1 MICLINFSDYQIAEI
16 LAGTED
22 DAIKERAR
30 KAGFDER
37 LSLISLLLESLTA
50 EARSA
55 NDEKKVLEQL
65 LVILKQFRRQLTS
78 KELPAAVLEK
88 LTLEAAQ
95 KLAKEK
101 KAGSISAENQA
112 QAEEMLEILRV
123 YAEDIASETDAMQAF
138 GMIKLDFDRRV
149 KEMKEHAA
157 A

>member
-1 MICLINFSDYQIAEI
+1 M
-16 LAGTED
+16 
-22 DAIKERAR
+22 
-30 KAGFDER
+30 
-37 LSLISLLLESLTA
+37 
-50 EARSA
+50 
-55 NDEKKVLEQL
+55 
-65 LVILKQFRRQLTS
+65 VILKQFRRQLTS

-112 QAEEMLEILRV
+112 QAEEMLEILRA
-123 YAEDIASETDAMQAF
+123 YQEDIASETDAMQAF

-157 A
+157 AKKSFSTIFLPSPRRFLPRDMSYC

>member
-1 MICLINFSDYQIAEI
+1 MPPYYDLFNKYRSDYQIAEI

-88 LTLEAAQ
+88 LTLGGS
-95 KLAKEK
+95 AKVSQRK
-101 KAGSISAENQA
+101 KGWQ
-112 QAEEMLEILRV
+112 
-123 YAEDIASETDAMQAF
+123 YF
-138 GMIKLDFDRRV
+138 RR
-149 KEMKEHAA
+149 KSSTS
-157 A
+157 